1 MNTKITQDMYEDI
14 RVLYNSGVKV
24 KDIADKY
31 SVSVGTICT
40 VFKKSWH
47 SKKKK

>member
-40 VFKKSWH
+40 VFKKAGIP
-47 SKKKK
+47 KKKK